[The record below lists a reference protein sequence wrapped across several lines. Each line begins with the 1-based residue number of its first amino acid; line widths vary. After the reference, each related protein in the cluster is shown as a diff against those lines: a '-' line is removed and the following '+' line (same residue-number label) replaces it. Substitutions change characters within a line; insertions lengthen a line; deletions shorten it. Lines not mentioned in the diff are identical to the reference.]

1 MKKKTV
7 LSLICL
13 LLAALMLI
21 SFTSCGVVPSAS
33 ALSLSS
39 DYTRKATETGEV
51 TETFTTSLS
60 DFSFDL
66 LQGALRENGKGDNI
80 LVSPLSAFLC
90 LSLVA
95 NGASGE
101 TLTQLESL
109 LGMEIKNLNKA
120 LYAYTH
126 SLSSTDDCKIKIG
139 NSVWFRDN
147 ETLHVKE
154 SYLQTCADWY
164 DAEQFAAPFD
174 LSTVKAINGW
184 VKDNTDGMI
193 DSIIDDPSAI
203 EGSVMYLINTLVFDA
218 KWMTEYENKQIRDD
232 TFHNDNGSKTAV
244 KMLCSDEG
252 IVLRPEN
259 GIGFAKKYKGGDYS
273 FVALLPD
280 EGTDICEFAAS
291 LNGESWLSMWDAK
304 EYRPAN
310 VKIPEFSY
318 EAGFGLRETLK
329 TLGAT
334 DMFNEYKADFSAL
347 ATSENGNIYCS
358 GVHQKCFIDVS
369 RNGTKAAAVTWADMA
384 NGAAEP
390 TSPINIFLDRP
401 FVYAIVD
408 NATGLPL
415 FLGIV
420 HTL

>member
-1 MKKKTV
+1 MKKKSV

-13 LLAALMLI
+13 LLAALMLV
-21 SFTSCGVVPSAS
+21 SFASCGVVPKAS

-39 DYTRKATETGEV
+39 GYTRQTAETGEV
-51 TETFTTSLS
+51 TEAFTASLS

-66 LQGALRENGKGDNI
+66 LHGALRDSDSGDNI
-80 LVSPLSAFLC
+80 LASPLSAFLC
-90 LSLVA
+90 LSLVT

-101 TLTQLESL
+101 TLTQLENL
-109 LGMEIKNLNKA
+109 LGMEIEDLNKA
-120 LYAYTH
+120 LYAYTR
-126 SLSSTDDCKIKIG
+126 SLSSTDDCKVKMA
-139 NSVWFRDN
+139 NSVWFRDI

-154 SYLQTCADWY
+154 SYLQTSADWY

-174 LSTVKAINGW
+174 LSTVKEINGW
-184 VKDNTDGMI
+184 VEDNTDGII

-203 EGSVMYLINTLVFDA
+203 QGSVMYLINTLVFDA
-218 KWMTEYENKQIRDD
+218 KWMVEYEKKQIRDD
-232 TFHNDNGSKTAV
+232 SFHNYDGSKTAV

-259 GIGFAKKYKGGDYS
+259 GIGFAKKYKGGNYS

-280 EGTDICEFAAS
+280 KGKDIYDFAAS
-291 LNGESWLSMWDAK
+291 LDGENWLSMWNAK
-304 EYRPAN
+304 EYHPAN

-318 EAGFGLRETLK
+318 ESDFGLKK
-329 TLGAT
+329 TLEALGTT
-334 DMFNEYKADFSAL
+334 DMFDEYKADFSAL

-369 RNGTKAAAVTWADMA
+369 RSGTKAAAVTWADMTD
-384 NGAAEP
+384 GAAEP
-390 TSPINIFLDRP
+390 TSPVNIFLDRP

-408 NATGLPL
+408 NTTGLPL

>member
-13 LLAALMLI
+13 LLAALMLL
-21 SFTSCGVVPSAS
+21 SLSSCGVVPKAS
-33 ALSLSS
+33 ALSDGYS
-39 DYTRKATETGEV
+39 RKTTDTGKV
-51 TETFTTSLS
+51 TDELVASLS

-66 LQGALRENGKGDNI
+66 LQGAINDEGKDSNV
-80 LVSPLSAFLC
+80 LTSPLSAFLC
-90 LSLVA
+90 LSLVT

-101 TLTQLESL
+101 TLTQLENV
-109 LGMEIKNLNKA
+109 LGMKTEDINKA
-120 LYAYTH
+120 LYAYTN

-139 NSVWFRDN
+139 NSVWFRDSQ
-147 ETLHVKE
+147 TLHVKE
-154 SYLQTCADWY
+154 SYLQTSADWY
-164 DAEQFAAPFD
+164 NAEQFAAPFD
-174 LSTVKAINGW
+174 SSTVEEINGW

-193 DSIIDDPSAI
+193 DTIIDDPSAI
-203 EGSVMYLINTLVFDA
+203 ESSVMYLINTLVFDA
-218 KWMTEYENKQIRDD
+218 KWQTEYEKKQIRDD

-252 IVLRPEN
+252 IVLRPE
-259 GIGFAKKYKGGDYS
+259 GGVGFAKKYKGLGYS

-280 EGTDICEFAAS
+280 EGTDIYEFAAS
-291 LNGESWLSMWDAK
+291 QNGESWLSMWNAK
-304 EYRPAN
+304 EYYPAS

-318 EAGFGLRETLK
+318 EADFGLKKTLQA
-329 TLGAT
+329 LGAT
-334 DMFNEYKADFSAL
+334 DMFDEYKADFSAL
-347 ATSENGNIYCS
+347 ATSDNGNIYCS

-369 RNGTKAAAVTWADMA
+369 RNGTKAAAVTWADMTE
-384 NGAAEP
+384 GAAEP